1 MAKTPAKPNKA
12 SESAKAKAGEPLQLQ
27 ANPAQPGKYN
37 LESVLVKGDAGEE
50 GEGEEKKT
58 YGIIIELEDDQG
70 KPVLTMPSGDPV
82 KFRLTA
88 SGQAYEGTLA
98 RIPVLMPNGKPRLG
112 QDGKEVFK
120 SQATVSGLPEKPC
133 EVSFPNI
140 HPDDW
145 SKK

>member
-12 SESAKAKAGEPLQLQ
+12 SESAKAKAGEPLELQ
-27 ANPAQPGKYN
+27 ANPAQPGQYN
-37 LESVLVKGDAGEE
+37 LDSVVVKGGEGEE
-50 GEGEEKKT
+50 GEEEEKKT

-70 KPVLTMPSGDPV
+70 KPVLNMPSGEPV
-82 KFRLTA
+82 KFRITA

-98 RIPVLMPNGKPRLG
+98 RVPVLMPDGKPKRDK
-112 QDGKEVFK
+112 DGKEVCK
-120 SQATVSGLPEKPC
+120 SQATVTGLPEKPC

-145 SKK
+145 GKK